1 MPTKSANNAVELGYI
16 NYIPANN
23 TLNFTVTPISGGAP
37 IVDATAGVYA
47 NGSFL
52 QANGAFLQANAAYNA
67 VNTLSQ
73 SSISSG
79 TSNVSVIGTNGNVRI
94 NIAGYTTEVISANL
108 ISRTEGVLDNT
119 LFRVNSKNVTS
130 NITISNT
137 YNYMSVGPITIAN
150 GITVTIDTDAYWTIV

>member
-1 MPTKSANNAVELGYI
+1 MPTKSANNAIELGFI

-23 TLNFTVTPISGGAP
+23 TLNFIATPISGGAP

-73 SSISSG
+73 STISNG

>member
-1 MPTKSANNAVELGYI
+1 MSRAYENARELQYI
-16 NYIPANN
+16 NYIPGNN
-23 TLNFTVTPISGGAP
+23 SLNFTATVIGNGSP

-47 NGSFL
+47 N
-52 QANGAFLQANAAYNA
+52 AAFIAANAAYNS

-73 SSISSG
+73 SSISNG
-79 TSNVSVIGTNGNVRI
+79 TSNVAVASNGNVTVSV
-94 NIAGYTTEVISANL
+94 AGYTTEVISANL

-150 GITVTIDTDAYWTIV
+150 GITVTISDNANWTIV

>member
-1 MPTKSANNAVELGYI
+1 MSKSFDNAKELELI
-16 NYIPANN
+16 DYIPGNN
-23 TLNFTVTPISGGAP
+23 SLNFTATVIGNGAP
-37 IVDATAGVYA
+37 IADVTAGVYA
-47 NGSFL
+47 NGAFI
-52 QANGAFLQANAAYNA
+52 QANSVYNA

-79 TSNVSVIGTNGNVRI
+79 TSNVTVVGVDGNVRI
-94 NIAGYTTEVISANL
+94 NISGLVTETISANL
-108 ISRTEGVLDNT
+108 VSKPEGVLDDV

-150 GITVTIDTDAYWTIV
+150 GITVTVSDNAYWTIV